1 MALYIHLHRNL
12 RSRFIVSVLFSMMV
26 GASSTITISANEAP
40 QEDSQVYMGAVFT
53 HILTRTPG
61 NNIKP
66 TSIPVANDPCAAIN
80 QGPQQ
85 RAMTKLITTKPAQP
99 RPVFRCNAILTTQA
113 MRKAKDMIDRRYY
126 GHVDIDGFGMNYF
139 LRKAGYP
146 LPSYYLTTND
156 ANNVESLAAGP
167 DFPTAETAFQAL
179 IDSSRHRPQI
189 LGLTP
194 GWAAQDEYGIGYAYG
209 ADSKYEN
216 YWVILTAKNG
226 D

>member
-1 MALYIHLHRNL
+1 MALHLRIHRTL
-12 RSRFIVSVLFSMMV
+12 RSRFLVSVLFV
-26 GASSTITISANEAP
+26 IFIKTTTPITSNANATH
-40 QEDSQVYMGAVFT
+40 QEDSLVYMGAIFRPP
-53 HILTRTPG
+53 I

-66 TSIPVANDPCAAIN
+66 TSTPAPSDPCIAIN
-80 QGPQQ
+80 QSPQQ
-85 RAMTKLITTKPAQP
+85 KAMIKLITDKPAQQ
-99 RPVFRCNAILTTQA
+99 RPVFRCNAILMTQA
-113 MRKAKDMIDRRYY
+113 MRKANDMIARRYY

-146 LPSYYLTTND
+146 LPSYYLTAND

-167 DFPTAETAFQAL
+167 DFPAAETAFQAL

-209 ADSKYEN
+209 AESKYEN

-226 D
+226 N